1 MRRRGG
7 GRERRNIHTTTQ
19 PLITLCFIWNYLF
32 TSNHNGPIYYS
43 NLCKSDSKYVQYN
56 VIVAT
61 VQNTSGIPP
70 AQNAPRDPY
79 INWARHGLHTSYYSH
94 HSPPLKINMDQPL
107 EASVPVLPF
116 CMLCSYMYVY
126 RTVGIKVHFVNKWS
140 VSHIRTRTPRLVA
153 HIHVQRTSLHLKCSL
168 HLLKV

>member
-1 MRRRGG
+1 MGKKK
-7 GRERRNIHTTTQ
+7 HPYYYTTSDYSLFYLELSVYIKSQ
-19 PLITLCFIWNYLF
+19 WSYTLLQ
-32 TSNHNGPIYYS
+32 
-43 NLCKSDSKYVQYN
+43 LVQVRYVQYN
-56 VIVAT
+56 VIQRIVAT

-70 AQNAPRDPY
+70 ARNAPREPY

-94 HSPPLKINMDQPL
+94 HSHPLKINMDQPL

-116 CMLCSYMYVY
+116 SMLCSYMYVY

-153 HIHVQRTSLHLKCSL
+153 HIHVQRTSAFEVQSTSAKS
-168 HLLKV
+168 VV